1 MTTRAYRTYE
11 EAAQD
16 YLGLFASLRDA
27 SCASSKA
34 VTRGSADIP
43 ADSLIEQANRIAAV
57 SADMVPLARSY
68 LEATEPYLREGISG
82 QLLAQAAAEMQV
94 ANRLIQ
100 IAAMDAA
107 GPADEGSKETHGTT
121 RTAQGAGLRDAI
133 DSLEKAM
140 AVPVSA
146 GLMAPRM
153 VRRAGRVAETADE
166 AKNALQDTATA
177 AAGAISQRV
186 VEVGGDLAFSLVFN
200 TEWKT
205 VINSVGL
212 LSQDIAKLLEGLKEG
227 ASTLVQRA
235 ISAGARTILNAYSKI
250 LALLNR
256 DFEDEARKQ
265 VNDWLEQIQQA
276 GKIDLFEQLIG
287 RLYQVNA
294 LESTLPDWLEKTR
307 ADVDEI
313 NGTTKEVAVLSD
325 KFTVLVERIS
335 VVGDAIGLAKL
346 VQAQFPQLLAVVT
359 AIRVALLAVLVYAG
373 YDYIGYEQTR
383 YANLTKGVAEV
394 IRDNLLP
401 AG

>member
-1 MTTRAYRTYE
+1 
-11 EAAQD
+11 
-16 YLGLFASLRDA
+16 
-27 SCASSKA
+27 
-34 VTRGSADIP
+34 
-43 ADSLIEQANRIAAV
+43 
-57 SADMVPLARSY
+57 
-68 LEATEPYLREGISG
+68 
-82 QLLAQAAAEMQV
+82 
-94 ANRLIQ
+94 
-100 IAAMDAA
+100 
-107 GPADEGSKETHGTT
+107 
-121 RTAQGAGLRDAI
+121 
-133 DSLEKAM
+133 
-140 AVPVSA
+140 
-146 GLMAPRM
+146 M
-153 VRRAGRVAETADE
+153 VRRAGRVAETTDE

-177 AAGAISQRV
+177 AAGDISQRV

-212 LSQDIAKLLEGLKEG
+212 LSHDIAGLLDGLKEG

-276 GKIDLFEQLIG
+276 GKIDLFGQLIG

-294 LESTLPDWLEKTR
+294 LESTLPVWLEKTR
-307 ADVDEI
+307 ADVDKI

-383 YANLTKGVAEV
+383 YANLTKEWPRSSGITCYPAE
-394 IRDNLLP
+394 
-401 AG
+401 

>member
-11 EAAQD
+11 EAARD
-16 YLGLFASLRDA
+16 YLGLFAGLRDA
-27 SCASSKA
+27 SYASSKA

-43 ADSLIEQANRIAAV
+43 TDSLIEQAERIAAV
-57 SADMVPLARSY
+57 SASMVPLARSY
-68 LEATEPYLREGISG
+68 LEAPEPYLREGISG

-107 GPADEGSKETHGTT
+107 SADEEGSEETHGTT
-121 RTAQGAGLRDAI
+121 RTTREAGLRDAI
-133 DSLEKAM
+133 DCLEKAM

-177 AAGAISQRV
+177 AACAISQRV

-212 LSQDIAKLLEGLKEG
+212 LSHDIAGLLDGLKEG
-227 ASTLVQRA
+227 TSTLVQRA

-250 LALLNR
+250 QALLNR
-256 DFEDEARKQ
+256 DFEDEASKK
-265 VNDWLEQIQQA
+265 VKDCLEQIQQA
-276 GKIDLFEQLIG
+276 GKIDLFGQLIS

-294 LESTLPDWLEKTR
+294 LESTLPDWLEKTM
-307 ADVDEI
+307 ADVDKI

-335 VVGDAIGLAKL
+335 VVGDATGLGKL

-401 AG
+401 G

>member
-16 YLGLFASLRDA
+16 YLSLFAGLRDA
-27 SCASSKA
+27 SYASSKA

-43 ADSLIEQANRIAAV
+43 ADSLIEQAERIAAV
-57 SADMVPLARSY
+57 SASMLPLARSY
-68 LEATEPYLREGISG
+68 LEAPEPYLREGISG

-107 GPADEGSKETHGTT
+107 SADEEGSKEAHGTT

-133 DSLEKAM
+133 DCLEKAM

-153 VRRAGRVAETADE
+153 VRRAGRVAETTDE

-177 AAGAISQRV
+177 AAGDISQRV

-212 LSQDIAKLLEGLKEG
+212 LSHDIAGLLDGLKEG

-276 GKIDLFEQLIG
+276 GKIDLFGQLIG

-294 LESTLPDWLEKTR
+294 LESTLPVWLEKTR
-307 ADVDEI
+307 ADVDKI

-335 VVGDAIGLAKL
+335 LVGDAIGLAKL

-401 AG
+401 G

>member
-1 MTTRAYRTYE
+1 MTTKTHLTYE

-16 YLGLFASLRDA
+16 YLSLFAGLRDA
-27 SCASSKA
+27 SSASSKA
-34 VTRGSADIP
+34 VMRGSADIP
-43 ADSLIEQANRIAAV
+43 AGTLIEQAERIAEV
-57 SADMVPLARSY
+57 SASMVPLAGRY
-68 LEATEPYLREGISG
+68 LDAPDYRLREGISG

-94 ANRLIQ
+94 AAELIQ
-100 IAAMDAA
+100 IAAKDAA
-107 GPADEGSKETHGTT
+107 DIADESSKANFSTT
-121 RTAQGAGLRDAI
+121 RAAQGTGLREAI
-133 DSLEKAM
+133 DGLEKAM
-140 AVPVSA
+140 AMPISA
-146 GLMAPRM
+146 GLVVPRK
-153 VRRAGRVAETADE
+153 VRRAGAFAETPEE
-166 AKNALQDTATA
+166 AKNALHQTATA
-177 AAGAISQRV
+177 AAGSISQRV

-212 LSQDIAKLLEGLKEG
+212 LSHDIAKLLDGLKEG

-265 VNDWLEQIQQA
+265 VKDWLEQIQQA
-276 GKIDLFEQLIG
+276 GRIDLFGQLIG

-294 LESTLPDWLEKTR
+294 LESTLPDWLEKTM

-359 AIRVALLAVLVYAG
+359 AIRVTLLAVLVYAG

>member
-16 YLGLFASLRDA
+16 YLSLFAGLRDA
-27 SCASSKA
+27 SYASSKA

-43 ADSLIEQANRIAAV
+43 ADSLIEQAERIAAV
-57 SADMVPLARSY
+57 SASMLPLARSY
-68 LEATEPYLREGISG
+68 LEAPEPYLREGISG

-100 IAAMDAA
+100 IAAMDASS
-107 GPADEGSKETHGTT
+107 ADEEGSKETHGTT
-121 RTAQGAGLRDAI
+121 RTAQGAGLLDAI
-133 DSLEKAM
+133 DCLEKAM

-146 GLMAPRM
+146 GLMTPRM

-166 AKNALQDTATA
+166 AKNVLQDTATA
-177 AAGAISQRV
+177 AACAISQRV

-212 LSQDIAKLLEGLKEG
+212 LSHDIARLLDGLKEG
-227 ASTLVQRA
+227 TSTLVQRA
-235 ISAGARTILNAYSKI
+235 ISAGARTILNACSKI
-250 LALLNR
+250 QALLNR
-256 DFEDEARKQ
+256 DFEDEASKQ
-265 VNDWLEQIQQA
+265 VKDWLEQIQQA
-276 GKIDLFEQLIG
+276 GKIDLFGQLIG

-294 LESTLPDWLEKTR
+294 LESTLPVWLEKTR
-307 ADVDEI
+307 ADVDKI

-401 AG
+401 G